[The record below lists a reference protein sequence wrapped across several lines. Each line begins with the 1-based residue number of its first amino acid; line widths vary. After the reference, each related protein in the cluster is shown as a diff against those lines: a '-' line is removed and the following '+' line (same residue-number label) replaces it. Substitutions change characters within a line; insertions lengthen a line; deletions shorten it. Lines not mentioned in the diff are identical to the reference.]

1 MGRKVHPYGF
11 RVGVYKDWQ
20 SKWFAERGYA
30 ELVAEDLKLRGV
42 ILNALPDAGVSQI
55 LVDRNANQITMTVKT
70 AKPGIVI
77 GRGGQNAE
85 MLRTLLQNSTS
96 KRIRLN
102 IEEIRVPELDAFLVA
117 RSVAEQLERRVAFRR
132 AMKQGVQRTMQ
143 RGALGCR
150 VKIGGRLGGSEMSLS
165 KHQ

>member
-30 ELVAEDLKLRGV
+30 DLVAEDIKLRNV

-55 LVDRNANQITMTVKT
+55 LIDRNANQITMTVKT

-85 MLRTLLQNSTS
+85 MLRTLLQNSTD
-96 KRIRLN
+96 KRVRLN
-102 IEEIRVPELDAFLVA
+102 IEEINPRGSMLSRCPIAA
-117 RSVAEQLERRVAFRR
+117 PGNSRSDLSAPSLYCRGDVQMARR
-132 AMKQGVQRTMQ
+132 APASR
-143 RGALGCR
+143 
-150 VKIGGRLGGSEMSLS
+150 
-165 KHQ
+165 